1 MGKRRREK
9 ALGSS
14 LEQRIENRKLHPD
27 GAFKN
32 GSSRQLKIEK
42 LNRANMKNMKKWAR
56 QRPRPFHDTVF
67 QFYSTQGW
75 KSKGMIPC
83 YWGVTDLKI
92 TDCKECYARPA
103 CRLAELDWELEK
115 NVKSAE

>member
-27 GAFKN
+27 GAFKG

-42 LNRANMKNMKKWAR
+42 LNQAKTKNMKKWAR
-56 QRPRPFHDTVF
+56 QRSMPSHDVVLQFH
-67 QFYSTQGW
+67 SAQG
-75 KSKGMIPC
+75 
-83 YWGVTDLKI
+83 
-92 TDCKECYARPA
+92 
-103 CRLAELDWELEK
+103 
-115 NVKSAE
+115 

>member
-1 MGKRRREK
+1 MLGTMLKSSRQCEEKVIVMGKHRREK

-42 LNRANMKNMKKWAR
+42 LNQANMKNMERRAR
-56 QRPRPFHDTVF
+56 QRPLPFHDAVL
-67 QFYSTQGW
+67 QFHSAQG
-75 KSKGMIPC
+75 
-83 YWGVTDLKI
+83 
-92 TDCKECYARPA
+92 
-103 CRLAELDWELEK
+103 
-115 NVKSAE
+115 